1 MIFAF
6 RVDDVHLQSANAVLV
21 QAEASASSVDQ
32 NVVIFGRDQVK
43 IAVHVHDVEAVAEMR
58 LDLFKRLL
66 DLVPFG
72 ACGCVHVGFLVVQG
86 FLQHLA
92 RDACACEHLGGR
104 LVRGDD
110 FVHLFREVVCERLRA
125 VGKPHAAFN
134 RVEAEPVRRKQFGVR
149 LGVRFH
155 DVVKRAFKV
164 RLGLN
169 ALRLGHVR

>member
-1 MIFAF
+1 
-6 RVDDVHLQSANAVLV
+6 
-21 QAEASASSVDQ
+21 
-32 NVVIFGRDQVK
+32 
-43 IAVHVHDVEAVAEMR
+43 MR

-110 FVHLFREVVCERLRA
+110 FENLFRKVVCEGLRA
-125 VGKPHAAFN
+125 VREPHAAFN
-134 RVEAEPVRRKQFGVR
+134 RVQAKPVRRKQFGVR